1 MTHAIYSGGMGR
13 VTQAKAQENRQ
24 RVVATAARLFRERG
38 VPGVSVADLMAAA
51 GLTHG
56 GFYKQFASKEAL
68 VAEAVTEAFEE
79 SAAVAQTFEDDA
91 AQFVRWYLSA
101 DHRDHPGEGCAA
113 AGFATDIAR
122 EGADSDARA
131 PYAAGIEQYG
141 RQLAGGDGE
150 DLAAVSMLVGALV
163 LARATAGTDLS
174 DRILAAARTALTDR
188 LDPAEAPPAGD

>member
-1 MTHAIYSGGMGR
+1 MPSIVVGMGR

-68 VAEAVTEAFEE
+68 VAEAVTQAFAD
-79 SAAVAQTFEDDA
+79 SAEVAQSFEDSA
-91 AQFVRWYLSA
+91 AQFVQWYLSP
-101 DHRDHPGEGCAA
+101 DHRDHPGNGCAA
-113 AGFATDIAR
+113 AGLGIDVAR
-122 EGADSDARA
+122 EGADSAARA
-131 PYAAGIEQYG
+131 PYVAGIENYAE
-141 RQLAGGDGE
+141 QLGG

-174 DRILAAARTALTDR
+174 DRILASARADLTDR
-188 LDPAEAPPAGD
+188 LDRAEAPPAAD